1 MSSYRPVVAIAGL
14 NGALGQATLDALL
27 STQFMASFQ
36 LPIRVL
42 MRTPLNFQGPMYPA
56 GMVRIALIYFGVIFG
71 SRLMWGNHSFNSI
84 QAVYLGVDY
93 GDPDVLDDALEN
105 VDVVINLL
113 GSMFCF
119 IHSLVSSLQ

>member
-36 LPIRVL
+36 LPVRVL

-56 GMVRIALIYFGVIFG
+56 GMVSIALTYFWNCFWFEADVGEPFIQ
-71 SRLMWGNHSFNSI
+71 FNSGCI
-84 QAVYLGVDY
+84 
-93 GDPDVLDDALEN
+93 
-105 VDVVINLL
+105 
-113 GSMFCF
+113 SWC
-119 IHSLVSSLQ
+119 